1 MPGRSV
7 AIGVISWVAVALAFA
22 AGTASGHEYWLSPSR
37 YQAAAGDKVSIGALV
52 GTGFRGD
59 PRPYAAPRSVRFV
72 VAAARAVD
80 LTPAALNGE
89 IPWATFVMP
98 DDQGAVVAF
107 QSNFADIELP
117 AAEFDAYLELE
128 GLDGPRAA
136 RARQGDQAGP
146 GRERYARCP
155 KVWIAGAAPAG
166 AGPATRARI
175 VAPIG
180 LPIEIVPLADPGT
193 STTLP
198 VRVLWHGK
206 PLAGALVRAW
216 NTTLAEGWAP
226 RAWASRDSVGPAA
239 SMRTDKNGEARIA
252 IGRPG
257 EWLITSEIMVPCAD
271 KSEADWESWWASF
284 TFARGGKRP

>member
-72 VAAARAVD
+72 VAAARTVD

-98 DDQGAVVAF
+98 DDQGAVVAY

-136 RARQGDQAGP
+136 RAKQGAAAGP

-155 KVWIAGAAPAG
+155 KLWIAGPVSAVK
-166 AGPATRARI
+166 ARI
-175 VAPIG
+175 VASIG
-180 LPIEIVPLADPGT
+180 LPIEIVPLADPAT
-193 STTLP
+193 VATLP

-216 NTTLAEGWAP
+216 NTNLAEGWAP

-239 SMRTDKNGEARIA
+239 SARTDKNGEARIA
-252 IGRPG
+252 IAHPG
-257 EWLITSEIMVPCAD
+257 EWLITSEIMEPCAE

-284 TFARGGKRP
+284 TFARAGK

>member
-1 MPGRSV
+1 MLGRSV
-7 AIGVISWVAVALAFA
+7 AKQVILWAVVPMGLA
-22 AGTASGHEYWLSPSR
+22 AGTASAHEFWLSPSR
-37 YQAAAGDKVSIGALV
+37 YQAGAGDKVSIGAIV

-72 VAAARAVD
+72 VAAARTVD

-98 DDQGAVVAF
+98 DDQGAIVAY

-128 GLDGPRAA
+128 GLDGPRAM
-136 RARQGDQAGP
+136 RAKQGDKAGP

-155 KVWIAGAAPAG
+155 KVWIAGTAPG
-166 AGPATRARI
+166 ARATRAMST
-175 VAPIG
+175 IG

-193 STTLP
+193 VTPLP
-198 VRVLWHGK
+198 VRLLWHGK

-216 NTTLAEGWAP
+216 NTSLADGFAP
-226 RAWASRDSVGPAA
+226 RAWASRDSVGPVA
-239 SMRTDKNGEARIA
+239 SARTDKNGEARLE

-257 EWLITSEIMVPCAD
+257 EWLIASEHMVPCAE

-284 TFARGGKRP
+284 TFARAGRQP